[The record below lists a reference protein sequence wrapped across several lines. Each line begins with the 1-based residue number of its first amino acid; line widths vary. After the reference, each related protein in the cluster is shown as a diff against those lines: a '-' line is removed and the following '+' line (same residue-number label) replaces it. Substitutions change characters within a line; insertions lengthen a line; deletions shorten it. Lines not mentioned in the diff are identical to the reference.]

1 MKQNEKLSFTI
12 IVMKKSDLSAL
23 GITSTTLEVK
33 NNKTGALIGIKC
45 MMIGIIVWINI
56 NK

>member
-1 MKQNEKLSFTI
+1 
-12 IVMKKSDLSAL
+12 MKKSDLSAL